1 LSAVEDNHAMAEGY
15 GTTVGERIGAY
26 QLEAL
31 IGRGGMGE
39 VYRAHDDRLDR
50 NVALKILTPRLA
62 DDDAFR
68 ERLVRESR
76 LAASLDHPNV
86 VPVYDAGDADGR
98 FYLAMRYVEGTDLRA
113 LLRRSGV
120 LEPEQAVATA
130 TQVGAALDAAHER
143 GLVHRDVKPSNVLV
157 DGRGHCYLA
166 DFGLTQ
172 SRSDGDHAT
181 DGQMLGTLDYVAPEQ
196 VRGDPVDGRADIYS
210 LGCLLYET
218 LTGDVPFRRP
228 SDVATIYAHLEEE
241 PPAASRR
248 NPALPPAIDAVLAR
262 AMAKEPDDRYG
273 TCAELIS
280 EARSALGLERPQRL
294 SRRRLVLVAA
304 AAVAVVCAAAVTA
317 VLLTGGGGTLTP
329 SGSLVQIDPA
339 TGTVVKRYRVSPHPG
354 VVTTSAGRVWLGDFL
369 DGSLWQ
375 LNPSTG
381 ELRRITSV
389 GEPRDLTSLGDI
401 VWVSSDT
408 AGTFGGTI
416 AKYDAV
422 GGGRLDAL
430 SLATCSIGAGSGVVW
445 TTFCPFIDR
454 LSTDDGKL
462 RVLKQLPLPF
472 PNPRTG
478 LVDRTNLHDVAV
490 GEGSVWVTGDMVDR
504 RIWRLD
510 PETGRVEATIHSPVG
525 MRTVAAGE
533 GALWITA
540 PIDDLVLR
548 LDPATNRITDR
559 IPVGAGASGVA
570 VGDGAVW
577 VTSFIA
583 GTVSHIDPRTRKV
596 AATVHVGG
604 LPRDVAVGAGGVWVT
619 ADAR

>member
-1 LSAVEDNHAMAEGY
+1 MAEVQ
-15 GTTVGERIGAY
+15 GTTVGERLGAY

-31 IGRGGMGE
+31 IGRGGMGD
-39 VYRAHDDRLDR
+39 VYRAYDERLDR

-62 DDDAFR
+62 DDEAFR

-113 LLRRSGV
+113 LLRRSGA
-120 LEPEQAVATA
+120 LDPERALAIA
-130 TQVGAALDAAHER
+130 AQVGAALDAAHER

-157 DGRGHCYLA
+157 DERNHCYLA

-172 SRSDGDHAT
+172 SPSDRDLVA
-181 DGQMLGTLDYVAPEQ
+181 DGQTLGTLDYVAPEQ
-196 VRGDPVDGRADIYS
+196 VRGDPVDGRADVYS

-241 PPAASRR
+241 PPAASERR
-248 NPALPPAIDAVLAR
+248 SDLPGAIDAVLRR
-262 AMAKEPDDRYG
+262 AMAKEPDARHA
-273 TCAELIS
+273 TCVALVED
-280 EARSALGLERPQRL
+280 AREALGLAAAAPKL
-294 SRRRLVLVAA
+294 SRRRVALA
-304 AAVAVVCAAAVTA
+304 SLGALAVCCAAVVAA
-317 VLLTGGGGTLTP
+317 VLLTSGGGGKPVT
-329 SGSLVQIDPA
+329 GSLIQVDPA
-339 TGTVVKRYRVSPHPG
+339 SGTVVKRYAVSAHPG
-354 VVTTSAGRVWLGDFL
+354 VVTTSAGRVWLGDFR

-375 LNPSTG
+375 LNPTTG
-381 ELRRITSV
+381 DLQRLTSA
-389 GEPRDLTSLGDI
+389 GEPRDLTSSGNT
-401 VWVSSDT
+401 VWVASDT

-422 GGGRLDAL
+422 GGGRIDAMQ
-430 SLATCSIGAGSGVVW
+430 LATCSIGAGSGVVW
-445 TTFCPFIDR
+445 ATFCPFIDR
-454 LSTDDGKL
+454 LSTDDGPL
-462 RVLKQLPLPF
+462 RVLKQLALPF
-472 PNPRTG
+472 PQPRTG
-478 LVDRTNLHDVAV
+478 LVDRTSLHDVAV

-510 PETGRVEATIHSPVG
+510 PRTGRIEATIHLPVA
-525 MRTVAAGE
+525 MRTIAAGE
-533 GALWITA
+533 GALWVTA

-548 LDPATNRITDR
+548 VDPATNRVTDR
-559 IPVGAGASGVA
+559 IRVGAGASGVA

-577 VTSFIA
+577 ATSFIA
-583 GTVSHIDPRTRKV
+583 GTVSRIDPRTRKV
-596 AATVHVGG
+596 VATIRVGG